1 MVCLLD
7 KMHLLV
13 NRHIFFQET
22 WGVYKYWDSSFIVTL
37 HNFILFVCVGDS
49 QSNDITIHNKD
60 LTNLTSLS
68 QLTTTPNQ
76 LTTTI
81 HHTIDQ
87 NPSSRDPPKPTTYNV
102 SATRPKLPPLHN
114 QRERERKKEK
124 WEEWDTKKMK
134 KEREWLIKKEAIER
148 VNQREEKLDKLKERE
163 WGVRERREKKESQ
176 RFEMERGEREDGF
189 REERKWIKQ

>member
-1 MVCLLD
+1 MCLLD

-60 LTNLTSLS
+60 LTNLTPLS

-81 HHTIDQ
+81 HHTIYQ
-87 NPSSRDPPKPTTYNV
+87 NPPSHDPLKPTTHNV
-102 SATRPKLPPLHN
+102 SATRPKLPPLHD
-114 QRERERKKEK
+114 QREREREKEK

-148 VNQREEKLDKLKERE
+148 VNQREEKLDK
-163 WGVRERREKKESQ
+163 
-176 RFEMERGEREDGF
+176 RGERKDGF